1 VDAPIAADLAP
12 YTDGQQSPP
21 LRCELCGDDS
31 LEVPKRV
38 ATLGRRSTAPACAAA
53 PGAASRGAEPR
64 LPAAPPQP

>member
-38 ATLGRRSTAPACAAA
+38 ATLGRPAVHCA
-53 PGAASRGAEPR
+53 SLRGCAR
-64 LPAAPPQP
+64 RRQQGS